1 MIEVLPAIDIR
12 GGRCV
17 RLAQGDYDRETIFD
31 QDPADAAR
39 RWIEQGAQRLHVVDL
54 DGAREGRAVNADAVA
69 RIAGLGAP
77 VQVGGGVRDAQTVA
91 RYRDIGVA
99 RIILGTAAIA
109 DPEFLAE
116 ALADGAEDLIVSV
129 DARGGKAAIA
139 GWTETSGRDA
149 VEVARDLEVA
159 GVRRLIYT
167 DIASDG
173 MLGGHDEGAFA
184 RIAESVAIPVIA
196 AGGIAEP
203 AQIRRLR
210 QAGAAGVVLGRALYD
225 GRLTL
230 AEAIAAADLESGA
243 RC

>member
-17 RLAQGDYDRETIFD
+17 RLAQGDYDRETVFD

-39 RWIEQGAQRLHVVDL
+39 RWIEQGAQRLHIVDL
-54 DGAREGRAVNADAVA
+54 DGAREARAVNADAVE
-69 RIAGLGAP
+69 RIAALGVP
-77 VQVGGGVRDAQTVA
+77 VQIGGGVRDAETVA
-91 RYRDIGVA
+91 RYRAIDVA

-109 DPEFLAE
+109 DPDFLAA
-116 ALADGAEDLIVSV
+116 ALAGGADDLVVSV

-149 VEVARDLEVA
+149 LDVARELEAA
-159 GVRRLIYT
+159 GVQRLIYT

-173 MLGGHDEGAFA
+173 MLGGHDEAAFA
-184 RIAESVAIPVIA
+184 RLAAAVAIPVIA

-225 GRLTL
+225 GRISL
-230 AEAIAAADLESGA
+230 ADAIAASGDA
-243 RC
+243 QC

>member
-1 MIEVLPAIDIR
+1 MIELLPAIDIR

-17 RLAQGDYDRETIFD
+17 RLAQGDYDRETVFD

-39 RWIEQGAQRLHVVDL
+39 RWIEQGAQRLHIVDL
-54 DGAREGRAVNADAVA
+54 DGAREGRAVNADAVE
-69 RIAGLGAP
+69 RIAALGVP
-77 VQVGGGVRDAQTVA
+77 VQIGGGVRDAETVA
-91 RYRDIGVA
+91 RYREIGVA

-109 DPEFLAE
+109 DPDFLAA
-116 ALADGAEDLIVSV
+116 ALAGGADDLIVSV

-149 VEVARDLEVA
+149 LDVARELEAA
-159 GVRRLIYT
+159 GVQRLIYT

-173 MLGGHDEGAFA
+173 MLGGHDEAAFA
-184 RIAESVAIPVIA
+184 RLAAAVAIPVIA

-225 GRLTL
+225 GRLSL
-230 AEAIAAADLESGA
+230 ADAIAASGDA
-243 RC
+243 QC